1 MPEEDSAISRFKLAI
16 PQATLDDLKLRLSL
30 ARWPDKQTVD
40 DWSQGVPL
48 AEIQDLCQYWQT
60 SYNWKRCEELLNSY
74 PQYTTT
80 IDGVEIYF
88 LHFQSRHKQALPM
101 LVTHG
106 WPGSVLEFR
115 HVIDKL
121 VDPDNGSTKEA
132 FHLVIP
138 ALPGYAFSSKPTET
152 GWNYDRT
159 ARAWAILMERLG
171 YADKGWV
178 AQGGDWGSHVTAN
191 LGHQAP
197 RGLKAVHMNS
207 IYFRPEKEIQT
218 AAQDERGV
226 KRAMA
231 LHHSRETTGYRGYSL
246 QQSTRPQTLG
256 YGLADSPIAQAS
268 WIFEKFRDWSHH
280 NGNVET
286 VLTKNDMLDTIM
298 LYWLS
303 NSSTSSARYYWENQP
318 DTTAWSI
325 DMPVG
330 ISWFPGDTSYAP
342 KEWCERYWK
351 NIMYWNET
359 GKGGHF
365 AAWEQPNIFVQELR

>member
-171 YADKGWV
+171 YADKGWA

-207 IYFRPEKEIQT
+207 IYFQPEKEIQT

-231 LHHSRETTGYRGYSL
+231 LHYSRETTGYRGYSL

-256 YGLADSPIAQAS
+256 YGLADSPI
-268 WIFEKFRDWSHH
+268 
-280 NGNVET
+280 V
-286 VLTKNDMLDTIM
+286 
-298 LYWLS
+298 
-303 NSSTSSARYYWENQP
+303 
-318 DTTAWSI
+318 
-325 DMPVG
+325 
-330 ISWFPGDTSYAP
+330 
-342 KEWCERYWK
+342 
-351 NIMYWNET
+351 
-359 GKGGHF
+359 
-365 AAWEQPNIFVQELR
+365 